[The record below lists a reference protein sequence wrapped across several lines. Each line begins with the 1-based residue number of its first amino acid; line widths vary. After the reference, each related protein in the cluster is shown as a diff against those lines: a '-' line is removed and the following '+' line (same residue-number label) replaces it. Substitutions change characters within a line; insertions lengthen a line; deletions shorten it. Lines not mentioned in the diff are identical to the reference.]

1 MPADAGLLEI
11 KMKTTLN
18 KIKFYSP
25 CQDRYKKLLTYLGKT
40 EADDEPL
47 DFSAILESNGLHD
60 CIWCF
65 RGAPEYDNEWRLFA
79 IWCARQV
86 AHLMLDSRNITALE
100 VAEKFAMGNASNY
113 ELVAAKE
120 AAWAAAVDA
129 TWAAAWDELVVTR
142 AARAT
147 RAATMV
153 TRAAKAA
160 KATRAA
166 RAATMATRA
175 AARAAAGAVGWAA
188 ARAAWTAAIDAAEAV
203 GWAAA
208 VDAAWDAEGAAE
220 GAAARTTEGAAART
234 AAKAIQKDY
243 LFNLFL
249 RAKQ

>member
-25 CQDRYKKLLTYLGKT
+25 CQDKYKKLLTYLGKT

-47 DFSAILESNGLHD
+47 DFSAVLESNGLHD

-65 RGAPEYDNEWRLFA
+65 RWAPEYDNEWRLFA

-86 AHLMLDSRNITALE
+86 AHLMLDSRSITALE
-100 VAEKFAMGNASNY
+100 VAEKFAMGNASND

-142 AARAT
+142 TTMATRAARAT
-147 RAATMV
+147 
-153 TRAAKAA
+153 
-160 KATRAA
+160 

-188 ARAAWTAAIDAAEAV
+188 ARAAWAAAIDAAEAV

-208 VDAAWDAEGAAE
+208 VDAAWAAEGAAE

>member
-1 MPADAGLLEI
+1 VPADAGLLEI

-113 ELVAAKE
+113 ELVAAG
-120 AAWAAAVDA
+120 AVDA
-129 TWAAAWDELVVTR
+129 GWDAAW
-142 AARAT
+142 
-147 RAATMV
+147 
-153 TRAAKAA
+153 
-160 KATRAA
+160 ATRAA
-166 RAATMATRA
+166 RAATRA
-175 AARAAAGAVGWAA
+175 AARAARAARAAAKAAAGAVGWDAG
-188 ARAAWTAAIDAAEAV
+188 WDAAEATAV
-203 GWAAA
+203 NAAWAAAWAAEAA
-208 VDAAWDAEGAAE
+208 VDAAWDAEGAAAR
-220 GAAARTTEGAAART
+220 AAARTAARNT
-234 AAKAIQKDY
+234 ALYAAKAIQKDY